1 MLFRSKKKG
10 IAIVILAAIVGVT
23 IYEVREFSQSHSIIT
38 KNFGQRSTITA
49 RVTSDPHLTKSRVI
63 GSRLSAGRVSV
74 LVRTESIEFNG
85 VTYRVRVPV
94 RVLLSTQE
102 IRHGELWRFTGR
114 AIDSKERRVAALLIA
129 DTSSHYIRSASPIF
143 HGINLLRDKYVAMAR
158 DRKSIGAE
166 LIPGIVIG
174 DTRLEPQELLD
185 DMRQSG
191 LTHLTAVSG
200 ANFAIVI
207 TFVLWLTSWFLRRK
221 SLRALAAIF
230 FISFFVLLVR
240 PSPSVLRA
248 AVMALVFIVAMV
260 TGSKVATSHSLAMAI
275 AVVLMLDPY
284 QAFDPGFVLSVL
296 ATAGLVFLGPWL
308 ESKLERFLI
317 HPIAEPLAVTISATI
332 ICAPYLLFLS
342 GSVSLGT
349 IFFNCAVAIVIA
361 PITIIGF
368 LSLISLPISPPLSR
382 FLFSIAEPC
391 ASWVAHVASLNARVR
406 NISLAPILYLAITLL
421 IALSLRHS
429 KVILMASSIL
439 ILSLV
444 ICGYFRFPGEAWRVG
459 QCDVGQGDALL
470 INLGQIGR
478 AHV

>member
-1 MLFRSKKKG
+1 
-10 IAIVILAAIVGVT
+10 
-23 IYEVREFSQSHSIIT
+23 
-38 KNFGQRSTITA
+38 
-49 RVTSDPHLTKSRVI
+49 
-63 GSRLSAGRVSV
+63 
-74 LVRTESIEFNG
+74 
-85 VTYRVRVPV
+85 
-94 RVLLSTQE
+94 
-102 IRHGELWRFTGR
+102 
-114 AIDSKERRVAALLIA
+114 
-129 DTSSHYIRSASPIF
+129 
-143 HGINLLRDKYVAMAR
+143 
-158 DRKSIGAE
+158 
-166 LIPGIVIG
+166 
-174 DTRLEPQELLD
+174 
-185 DMRQSG
+185 
-191 LTHLTAVSG
+191 
-200 ANFAIVI
+200 
-207 TFVLWLTSWFLRRK
+207 
-221 SLRALAAIF
+221 
-230 FISFFVLLVR
+230 
-240 PSPSVLRA
+240 
-248 AVMALVFIVAMV
+248 
-260 TGSKVATSHSLAMAI
+260 MAI

-296 ATAGLVFLGPWL
+296 ATAGLVFLGPWF

-406 NISLAPILYLAITLL
+406 NISLAPILYVAITLL

-444 ICGYFRFPGEAWRVG
+444 ICGYLRFPGEAWRVG

-470 INLGQIGR
+470 INLGRSSAILVDAGPDPALLRRCLKEFRVKDLPLVILTHNHADHFQGITAKLPAQIGR